1 MSEKVRIGEM
11 FIPILPKKY
20 RQQENYVN
28 CDDVLCAKYDIDCD
42 ICPLSFHKVKEETL
56 DIIECNQKLIEVNLC
71 KDYWGISELPLSEI
85 KKYGIRCCDIQCS
98 NVADEMECFMCRF
111 NNGEIHTLDELKYKE
126 LEQEGLYGSSL

>member
-71 KDYWGISELPLSEI
+71 KDYWGASELPLDTI
-85 KKYGIRCCDIQCS
+85 KKYGIQCCDIQCS
-98 NVADEMECFMCRF
+98 NIDDEMECFMCRF

-126 LEQEGLYGSSL
+126 LE